1 MTAYIASNSN
11 KGMISKILV
20 IGSTGLLGKPVTN
33 ALIEAGFEVSVL
45 VRDEKTAKV
54 LFPKAKIFVGDLKS
68 KIDIQ
73 NAMQGQDAIHLNLS
87 VKQTE
92 KLSDWHT
99 ESEGLDN
106 VLEVAK
112 QCNIKKISYLSSI
125 VHLYQ
130 GINNFDWWVFRIK
143 QEAVQKIKDS
153 GIPYSIFYPSVFM
166 ESIFY
171 QSKQGSKI
179 ALGGKSE
186 HPMWYISAN
195 DYAAQ
200 VANSFKNLNHENRD
214 YFVQG
219 LEAFTQDEAAKV
231 FIEHYKKEKLNTMWA
246 PMWVMKTM
254 GVFIQKF
261 NYGYHIVEA
270 LNKYP
275 ETFKA
280 QQTWDELGKPKI
292 TLKNF
297 AESL

>member
-1 MTAYIASNSN
+1 MPTKRKFRMN
-11 KGMISKILV
+11 KILV

-33 ALIEAGFEVSVL
+33 ALIEAGFELSVL
-45 VRDEKTAKV
+45 VRDENTAKS

-68 KIDIQ
+68 KTDIQ
-73 NAMQGQDAIHLNLS
+73 AAMQGQDAIHLNLS

-92 KLSDWHT
+92 KPSDWHS

-106 VLEVAK
+106 ILAVAK
-112 QCNIKKISYLSSI
+112 ECNIKRISYLSSI
-125 VHLYQ
+125 VHFYQ
-130 GINNFDWWVFRIK
+130 GMNDFDWWVFRIK
-143 QEAVQKIKDS
+143 QEAVTKIKNS
-153 GIPYSIFYPSVFM
+153 GIPYSIFYPSTFM

-171 QSKQGSKI
+171 QSKQGNKI

-200 VANSFKNLNHENRD
+200 VANSFKVLKDENRD

-219 LEAFTQDEAAKV
+219 AESFTQYQAAKV
-231 FIEHYKKEKLNTMWA
+231 FIEHYKKEKLSTMWA
-246 PMWVMKTM
+246 PMWVMKMM
-254 GVFIQKF
+254 GIFIQKF

-280 QQTWDELGKPKI
+280 HQTWDELGKPKI
-292 TLKNF
+292 TLKDF
-297 AESL
+297 AEGL